1 MSESD
6 PLQKI
11 NWCLRVNE
19 TDPTKGRALQEI
31 NSCLWVKEIDSTKK
45 KNTVKN
51 KYASRSPKS
60 TSIMRAPTRRDA
72 NQNQKGKLEN

>member
-19 TDPTKGRALQEI
+19 IDPTKGRALQEI
-31 NSCLWVKEIDSTKK
+31 NLCLKVTEIDLINESTHQKRESKSCLEVNEIDFTK
-45 KNTVKN
+45 
-51 KYASRSPKS
+51 
-60 TSIMRAPTRRDA
+60 RRT
-72 NQNQKGKLEN
+72 L